1 MSLINDMDLEICLIY
16 VCGLGGGLFSYF
28 FPHICIS
35 SKGVLIIDVDISN
48 YGPISLSSTSNNQL
62 PKRQRISIRLSFRT

>member
-1 MSLINDMDLEICLIY
+1 MSLINDMDLEICFIY
-16 VCGLGGGLFSYF
+16 VCGLGGGF
-28 FPHICIS
+28 FPTFSPICIS